1 MPSGKAPSARSVAI
15 KKIIDNH
22 CSKNN
27 IKLEV
32 FLKRGNGGEFVQ
44 GEISDLQVYNRKDVN
59 NSLRRIRATFA
70 SPPKK
75 STPYNMQDSTNNK
88 RSADDMMDE
97 SVAKPPS
104 PINSVKDGNYVD
116 DGNYF
121 DDGNYTPRKRAR
133 TPVKAGSSYREPN
146 NSSVENDDRN
156 GGFKFSWKNDAD
168 PIQPAIRTSTSSPF
182 VVGSRAHSQDSGDDV
197 SPLTTQMGR
206 TSIADKRMA
215 ETIINDSNLP
225 VESLALVTDAIE
237 FDARATVSGGLTP
250 EQVTDGVIRIRDEQ
264 QHFNRLNQEIT
275 KEKKNRKAIIEGYAN
290 AIVAKRA
297 EILATESHLVAL
309 EKELDNLEERKAE
322 EVLDEKKQCDKA
334 EALYNLGMHC
344 FGTLRKCADF
354 AVQGADAA
362 MAAANDLV
370 AKHYALQD
378 AYKNGEYDKLLK
390 SNPGEVKKQLFQKK

>member
-15 KKIIDNH
+15 GKSIGHH
-22 CSKNN
+22 CTKNN

-32 FLKRGNGGEFVQ
+32 FLKRGNGADFVQ
-44 GEISDLQVYNRKDVN
+44 GEISDLRDYDRKDVD

-70 SPPKK
+70 PPPKK
-75 STPYNMQDSTNNK
+75 STPYKMQDSTNNK
-88 RSADDMMDE
+88 RYADDMMDE

-116 DGNYF
+116 DGNY
-121 DDGNYTPRKRAR
+121 TPRKRAR
-133 TPVKAGSSYREPN
+133 IPVKAGSSYREPN
-146 NSSVENDDRN
+146 DSSVENDDRN
-156 GGFKFSWKNDAD
+156 GGFKFSWKNDED
-168 PIQPAIRTSTSSPF
+168 PIQPTIRTSTSSPF
-182 VVGSRAHSQDSGDDV
+182 VVGSRAHSQDRGDDV

-206 TSIADKRMA
+206 TSIADKRIA

-225 VESLALVTDAIE
+225 VESLAVVTDAIE
-237 FDARATVSGGLTP
+237 FNARATVSGGLTH
-250 EQVTDGVIRIRDEQ
+250 EQITDGVIRIRDEQ
-264 QHFNRLNQEIT
+264 QHFNRFKQEIT
-275 KEKKNRKAIIEGYAN
+275 KEKKNRKAITEGYAN
-290 AIVAKRA
+290 AIVAKRT
-297 EILATESHLVAL
+297 EILAAKSHVVAL
-309 EKELDNLEERKAE
+309 EKELDNLEEAMAN

-370 AKHYALQD
+370 DKHYALQD

-390 SNPGEVKKQLFQKK
+390 SDPGEVKKQLFQKK